1 MKCEGCG
8 NDVYR
13 LHGVHGCWLCDD
25 CKDKPRVVDEI
36 WQDERRTEL
45 IESIKKMI
53 EDSDIP
59 RLNAVRYILKS
70 DKINI
75 MVNEKNEI
83 NIVGSFK
90 K

>member
-1 MKCEGCG
+1 
-8 NDVYR
+8 
-13 LHGVHGCWLCDD
+13 
-25 CKDKPRVVDEI
+25 
-36 WQDERRTEL
+36 
-45 IESIKKMI
+45 MI

-70 DKINI
+70 EKINI